1 MIPEK
6 TKVEFKLI
14 NDETMPPI
22 VISYNEQMEPKMVI
36 NQYHRLWISLNRR
49 TIAGMIEALQVK
61 MDELLTS
68 YLKEQFQFEIEDREF
83 LQ

>member
-83 LQ
+83 L